1 MINTTHESRIIE
13 TLQTFRA
20 GVAIPFTQSI
30 VTGLFF
36 AGGTAGLV
44 GMTDSQMA
52 MGATSLVVGMA
63 AAAIHW
69 MSAVRRWDGVVQ
81 YASMSPFQT
90 TEQQRVEPISQQNF
104 PPAEPKTLRVELVDQ
119 NRISFIDL
127 PASQTQLKNMAAG
140 LLNNTALA
148 VSAWTGSNGLFTR
161 PEFENLR
168 DELIRR
174 GLARWNGSSRNQG
187 AALTAAGRA
196 VMRKLAEV

>member
-1 MINTTHESRIIE
+1 MISTHENHIIE

-20 GVAIPFTQSI
+20 GVAIPVAQSVI
-30 VTGLFF
+30 TGLFF

-44 GMTDSQMA
+44 VMTESQMA

-81 YASMSPFQT
+81 YASMSPFAIP
-90 TEQQRVEPISQQNF
+90 EQRVEPITQQNF
-104 PPAEPKTLRVELVDQ
+104 PPAEPKTLRVELVQ
-119 NRISFIDL
+119 ENRISFIDL